1 MTMSYRVMKIVAA
14 KSGGV
19 CALCNAQLTSEDNG
33 CERFLGEY
41 AHIYPQESDG
51 PRCEEIIK
59 DGIQQDF
66 IDSDKN
72 LMLLCPSCH
81 TKIDKKPVKTYTVK
95 YLQEKKKQHENRVK
109 QKLET
114 ETLNMK
120 ISELEIICKKII
132 SSEEYPEFYSGTDF
146 TIIGIQEKINKNNLS
161 SVVTTDIKL
170 GLSQAKLIRDYL
182 SNMNEIDVFFTH
194 NLVEAFKRVYG
205 RLSISYIG
213 DELYYEILDEV
224 CPDHKNLSLRSAA
237 NAVVAYLFHECE
249 IFEK

>member
-1 MTMSYRVMKIVAA
+1 MSRIYV
-14 KSGGV
+14 
-19 CALCNAQLTSEDNG
+19 NG
-33 CERFLGEY
+33 RFLTRPITGVERY
-41 AHIYPQESDG
+41 AY
-51 PRCEEIIK
+51 
-59 DGIQQDF
+59 
-66 IDSDKN
+66 
-72 LMLLCPSCH
+72 M
-81 TKIDKKPVKTYTVK
+81 
-95 YLQEKKKQHENRVK
+95 
-109 QKLET
+109 
-114 ETLNMK
+114 
-120 ISELEIICKKII
+120 ICKTLV
-132 SSEEYPEFYSGTDF
+132 EMGTDF

-224 CPDHKNLSLRSAA
+224 CPDHKNLSIRSAA